1 MHIST
6 EDIKVEHV
14 TFIEAGVEAAN
25 DCKASNREDT
35 EMIAS
40 LTYLI
45 YSNDQD
51 SKNLKFPHDNAF
63 GSYHLVSQEEDC
75 LEAEFS

>member
-25 DCKASNREDT
+25 DCKASNR
-35 EMIAS
+35 
-40 LTYLI
+40 
-45 YSNDQD
+45 
-51 SKNLKFPHDNAF
+51 
-63 GSYHLVSQEEDC
+63 
-75 LEAEFS
+75 